1 MYMML
6 EQKYVV
12 DCYKTFHSQSA
23 CYQQGSTNQKHNYF
37 GTFWRFAGWIK
48 AKLDLIYL
56 KRHLQHDSMPFF
68 SLVSCSMTF
77 LPRHAQKSKFGEFL
91 DEKVTYIFSGFL
103 NFFFAFPF
111 SPFLVSFAVI
121 DLLLGLLPVQKLHR
135 KHHRDGQFLPRS
147 GHE

>member
-12 DCYKTFHSQSA
+12 DCHSQSA
-23 CYQQGSTNQKHNYF
+23 CYQQGLTNQKHNNYF

-48 AKLDLIYL
+48 ATLALIYL
-56 KRHLQHDSMPFF
+56 KRHLQHDSMPFL

-103 NFFFAFPF
+103 NFFAFPF
-111 SPFLVSFAVI
+111 CPFPVSFAVI
-121 DLLLGLLPVQKLHR
+121 DLLLGLLPVQKLQR